1 MHLLLQCHF
10 CRNQLPNSDYG
21 TDTKSVMDQA
31 IRILQAMIDV
41 VADAG
46 WLATTLRVQNLMQMI
61 IQVKS
66 HDHELTIYTF
76 ILKLQPLQGRW
87 AQDSSLLQL
96 PHVDEY
102 CVKAFRKAKVGGLPE
117 LMHSKSGYEAV
128 AKVLR
133 EELAEDQIEDV
144 FQVGERILKFAY
156 DAIRSGFEKNC
167 QSGIGAS
174 LKLRHTLP

>member
-61 IQVKS
+61 IQVQL
-66 HDHELTIYTF
+66 HDHKLKMDSQNVVS
-76 ILKLQPLQGRW
+76 LQKLQPLQGRW

-102 CVKAFRKAKVGGLPE
+102 CVKAFRKARVGGLPE

-144 FQVGERILKFAY
+144 FQA
-156 DAIRSGFEKNC
+156 
-167 QSGIGAS
+167 
-174 LKLRHTLP
+174 